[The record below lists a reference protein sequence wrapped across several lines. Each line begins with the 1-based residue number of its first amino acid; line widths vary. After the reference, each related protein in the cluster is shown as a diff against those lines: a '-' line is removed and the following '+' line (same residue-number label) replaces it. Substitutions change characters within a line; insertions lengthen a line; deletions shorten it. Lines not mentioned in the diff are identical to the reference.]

1 MAERELLDDLR
12 IDRAARPAES
22 PWRRRVLLLAIAVVL
37 VGAAAWWLLAGT
49 GTPVV
54 EVATVAEAAPGDAR
68 ASVLDA
74 SGYVVARR
82 QATVSAKITG
92 LLTEVGIEEGMTVA
106 DGQVLARLDDA
117 NARRA
122 LELAEARLVAAR
134 RQLEEIEVRLREA
147 GLDLGRI
154 RDLVGAGVASRAAL
168 DTAAAERD
176 SQAARLAAARADV
189 EVAEREVDLR
199 GQDLEDTLIRA
210 PFDGVAVSKD
220 AQPGEIVSPMSA
232 GGGFTRTGI
241 GTIVDMSSLEIEVD
255 VNEAF
260 IQRVRPEQP
269 VVATLQAYPEWQIP
283 ARVITTVPAA
293 DRQKATVKV
302 RIAFEELGDP
312 RILPDMGVKV
322 SFQSEAEPGERR
334 ATLRVPEEALRR
346 EGDGGVVFVVDDGR
360 VERRAVAVGPAAGA
374 VVEVLSGVRPGE
386 RLVLD
391 PASDL
396 ADGDRVRVA
405 E

>member
-49 GTPVV
+49 GAPVV

-92 LLTEVGIEEGMTVA
+92 LLTEVGIEEGMTVE